1 MLIAYN
7 PIPAASK
14 LDSSQ
19 AAILAA
25 TPFAVSNTLVKR
37 DALGGFSAGAII
49 ASSIKITTAPALGK
63 ILSSDATGNS
73 SWITNTGF
81 TTVSGGNNIAYGLG
95 AGATLNGTSGESVV
109 IGHNAGSGLISGQ
122 YNTAIGASTLTA
134 PTIQSYN
141 TAVGNGALGVA
152 VSPGSTAVGY
162 LSGGAITS
170 GSFNT
175 VVGCQAGASLTTNT
189 NCVALGYLADIS
201 AGLTNST
208 AIGNHAVCST
218 SNSIQLGN
226 TAITTVST
234 TGAFS
239 AGSLSTAGNVSCS
252 SLTFPSGTLSYYEE
266 YDHVTAF
273 ILSTITSLSVTIRFT
288 RIGRQV
294 TAHVPLISTLNAAT
308 LSSGP
313 SLVST
318 AAFPSR
324 FRSSNPCMSFVS
336 VNNDELTPVSSSGCA
351 IITAAGLIE
360 IHPTTSVSSYSV
372 SGAYYFGFSS
382 FSATWTV

>member
-109 IGHNAGSGLISGQ
+109 IGHNAGSGLTSGQ

-239 AGSLSTAGNVSCS
+239 AGSLSTAGNVSCG
-252 SLTFPSGTLSYYEE
+252 SLTVGGSVQLSIYDELNFTTTFTLGSYTTASIIVKFCRVGRTINVYLPSPGFLSGSATNSNYYSNTNIPVGWMPPLGNLYPIHVMNNGVRQIGSFGIASTGAIGIFADSGSNFSGT
-266 YDHVTAF
+266 
-273 ILSTITSLSVTIRFT
+273 
-288 RIGRQV
+288 G
-294 TAHVPLISTLNAAT
+294 AHQWYP
-308 LSSGP
+308 
-313 SLVST
+313 
-318 AAFPSR
+318 
-324 FRSSNPCMSFVS
+324 M
-336 VNNDELTPVSSSGCA
+336 
-351 IITAAGLIE
+351 
-360 IHPTTSVSSYSV
+360 
-372 SGAYYFGFSS
+372 GFSYQ
-382 FSATWTV
+382 V